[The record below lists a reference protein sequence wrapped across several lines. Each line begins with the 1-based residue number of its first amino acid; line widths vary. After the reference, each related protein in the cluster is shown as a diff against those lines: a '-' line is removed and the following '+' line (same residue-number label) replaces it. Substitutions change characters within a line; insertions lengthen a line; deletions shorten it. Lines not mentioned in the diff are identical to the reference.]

1 MSDFVLSQIV
11 AAIAFALGIAAFQMK
26 SRRVMLVWIATSAVA
41 NACHFFILNLTA
53 PGILFLFMGGR
64 SYVAAFTVNKKI
76 MCLFLAAIVA
86 TFCLSY
92 ERPVE
97 LIGLLGALLATCGTF
112 QKGHLTVRIMFVLS
126 NASWMV
132 HNILVGTPVAALME
146 ATFLTS
152 NLVGFWRFRS
162 SRETPDTPHSHQ
174 SDKAEPGV

>member
-11 AAIAFALGIAAFQMK
+11 AAIAFAVGVAAFQMK
-26 SRRVMLVWIATSAVA
+26 SRHVLLVWIATSAVA
-41 NACHFFILNLTA
+41 TACHFFILNLTA
-53 PGILFLFMGGR
+53 PGILFLFMAAR

-97 LIGLLGALLATCGTF
+97 LIGLLGTLLATYGTF
-112 QKGHLTVRIMFVLS
+112 QKGHLAVRIMFVLGS
-126 NASWMV
+126 ASWTL

-146 ATFLTS
+146 ATFLMS

-162 SRETPDTPHSHQ
+162 IRKTPDTPHSRQ
-174 SDKAEPGV
+174 PDKAEPGV